1 MTHQSTQFET
11 HIKIDT
17 QGDSAVERLAT
28 DSGLS
33 KQRVKQAMQKGAVW
47 LSRYNNTR
55 RLRRA
60 SKPLKAGDILHLYYN
75 EEVLA
80 LIPANAQLIA
90 DEGAY
95 SVWYKP
101 YGMLC
106 QGSKWSDHC
115 TINRWV
121 EQHLQP
127 QRSAFI
133 VHRLDRA
140 ATGLILIAHQ
150 KNMAAALSKLFQQR
164 ALEKRY
170 RAIVHGQFP
179 ENLQPQT
186 IEQEIEGKHAC
197 SHVSAIEYDATQD
210 RSLLEV
216 TIETGRKHQIRRHL
230 SGIGFPIAGDRLY
243 GQENDPED
251 LQLTACYLAFQCP
264 VSGADKQ
271 FQLNEELMPTLHTS
285 STII

>member
-1 MTHQSTQFET
+1 MTQKTSPFES
-11 HIKIDT
+11 HIEIDS

-33 KQRVKQAMQKGAVW
+33 KQCIKQTMQKGAVW
-47 LSRYNNTR
+47 LSRDNNTR

-60 SKPLKAGDILHLYYN
+60 SKRLKAGDILHLYYN
-75 EEVLA
+75 QEVLA
-80 LIPANAQLIA
+80 LIPAAAQLIA

-150 KNMAAALSKLFQQR
+150 KNMAASLSELFQQR

-179 ENLQPQT
+179 ENSQPRT

-197 SHVSAIEYDATQD
+197 SHMSAIEYDATQD

-230 SGIGFPIAGDRLY
+230 SGIGFPIVGDRLY
-243 GQENDPED
+243 GQEGDTDD
-251 LQLTACYLAFQCP
+251 LQLTAYSLAFQCP
-264 VSGADKQ
+264 VSGVNKQ
-271 FQLNEELMPTLHTS
+271 FQLSEELIPTF
-285 STII
+285 